1 MKKKI
6 LSLTLAIAFCTLL
19 CTHQAFAVN
28 AYPAPSD
35 NARISVLSQISQQ
48 DLFVPT
54 ESALYV
60 AEFFIRDMKNSEI
73 TVWDDN
79 TSILN
84 TVAMYDETGENIT
97 AYSIELTQGYIVVS
111 AAIDVPN
118 PIVEWSDTSAP
129 LYDVFSLETDEKVM
143 YLGSLSYYM
152 DSGMSYVEDIS
163 GATIL
168 RSQLEDTFTASR
180 NASNISDPMLEL
192 IYSEKVNDS
201 LTQRSSGIGSP
212 VSDPF
217 QHASTWYGGTYTCND
232 YQNKWEDYIEC
243 TLISSYSGYA
253 EHCGP
258 TAITNM
264 LIMYGNR
271 YNKSTITSK
280 TSNQIFSTVA
290 TIGTSNS
297 YYTNSST
304 GGTTNSTANAYIRD
318 SFNNYSVTSTVNG
331 QYNMNYTN
339 IEISLRN
346 NRLAYLM
353 TTNHSY
359 YLNHHIVCYA
369 YTRLVNNSGTYA
381 TYIKVIDGWASSP
394 RYIDIS
400 SLSSNKYWEV
410 QF

>member
-1 MKKKI
+1 MAQKLWEKSVQVNQEI
-6 LSLTLAIAFCTLL
+6 ERFTVGRDREMDLYLAK
-19 CTHQAFAVN
+19 
-28 AYPAPSD
+28 YD
-35 NARISVLSQISQQ
+35 VLGSM
-48 DLFVPT
+48 
-54 ESALYV
+54 AH
-60 AEFFIRDMKNSEI
+60 I
-73 TVWDDN
+73 TMLQ
-79 TSILN
+79 SIGL
-84 TVAMYDETGENIT
+84 
-97 AYSIELTQGYIVVS
+97 LTQEEL
-111 AAIDVPN
+111 DVLLT
-118 PIVEWSDTSAP
+118 E
-129 LYDVFSLETDEKVM
+129 
-143 YLGSLSYYM
+143 
-152 DSGMSYVEDIS
+152 
-163 GATIL
+163 L
-168 RSQLEDTFTASR
+168 RHIYADADQGNFIIEPSR

-253 EHCGP
+253 EHCVP

-369 YTRLVNNSGTYA
+369 YKRLVNNSGTYA